1 MLVNKEVKLL
11 EMVNIYIC
19 FRLYMKL
26 KEYEIKVN
34 IKYGSILCFEVK

>member
-26 KEYEIKVN
+26 KEYEIKV
-34 IKYGSILCFEVK
+34 KLSMVVYYVLK